1 MTFPILPSNSPSGI
15 YTIDNSLRFND
26 NDSARLTK
34 TFSSGNRKT
43 WTWSAWIKRASSL
56 GSSQSMFGCH
66 TADTDT
72 EQLDLTFNGSNQI
85 QFEGKNTTFK
95 TTSKLFRDVSAWYH
109 IMFVLDMTQS
119 TSDDRMK
126 IYVNGEQET
135 SFATDNTP
143 AQNTDLGINQ
153 NSQHAVGMKDRNTAQ
168 FFDGYMAE
176 VHFIDGTAKSPTDF
190 GEFDEDSGIW
200 KPIEYTGSYG
210 TNGFYLDFENSGSL
224 GADQSGNGK
233 NFTPTNLAS
242 TDQSTDTPTNNFMT
256 LNPLCKASIAGNP
269 SEGNLFHIGQTSGY
283 PQTVLGTL
291 GWNGGGGKWYWEM
304 KQGGA
309 SAGNYGF
316 VRTDKPDGT
325 NGVGNIVQTTSS
337 TPTECIQYDW
347 AWGVNPSNGN
357 KRHDGS
363 NDAYGSGLSSGDIGM
378 VAVDTVAGK
387 AWWGKNGTWFAS
399 GDPASGTNPAFTDTD
414 ITEGVFTIYSIV
426 SDTDGRSKTYNF
438 GSPPTGFTISSGNSD
453 ENGYGNF
460 EYAPPSGFLALC
472 TQNLA
477 TALSPTIDDGSQ
489 YFNTSLWNGNSSTQS
504 ITGVGFQPD
513 FVWLKSR
520 TNTASHRLNDSNR
533 GVNKQLASNSTDAET
548 SFTTMLTSFDS
559 DGFTLG
565 NNVGING
572 TGFTN
577 VGWSWKCNAGTNVSN
592 TDGSITSTVQANT
605 TAGFSIVSYTGNR
618 TAGATVGHGLGVA
631 PSMVI
636 AKCRTASAGWPVFH
650 ISLGGSNFVR
660 LNETSASAS
669 NSVFW
674 NNTAP
679 SSTVVTLGGGDE
691 TNNNTGGSIMYCFAE
706 IQGYSKF
713 GTYTGNGNADGPFVY
728 TGFRPAWL
736 MIHRTDSSGENWQMF
751 DSKRDGFN
759 NGSSSNKMLKAN
771 VSETE
776 DTNSTGFLDLV
787 SNGFKIRETAARHNA
802 SGGTYIYMAFAEH
815 PFVSSKG
822 VPVTAR

>member
-1 MTFPILPSNSPSGI
+1 MVFPILGGNSVSAEQ
-15 YTIDNSLRFND
+15 YLIDNSLRFND
-26 NDSARLTK
+26 DDSSRLLRTP
-34 TFSSGNRKT
+34 SSTTNRRT
-43 WTWSAWIKRASSL
+43 WTYSAWVKPAKLSAEQYIWEAQNGTNFNRA
-56 GSSQSMFGCH
+56 GFNN
-66 TADTDT
+66 T
-72 EQLDLTFNGSNQI
+72 EIVIGA
-85 QFEGKNTTFK
+85 G
-95 TTSKLFRDVSAWYH
+95 TSGVAWTWNLYSDAKHRDSSAWYH
-109 IMFVLDMTQS
+109 VVYALDTTQS
-119 TSDDRMK
+119 TASNRVK
-126 IYVNGEQET
+126 VYVNGSQITDWRIET
-135 SFATDNTP
+135 YPS
-143 AQNTDLGINQ
+143 Q
-153 NSQHAVGMKDRNTAQ
+153 NSDWGWNTTGQHNIGARNDSQ
-168 FFDGYMAE
+168 YGLGGFFDGYLAE
-176 VHFIDGTAKSPTDF
+176 VYFVDGQQLSPTDF
-190 GEFDEDSGIW
+190 GEYDNNGIW
-200 KPIEYTGSYG
+200 KPLDSEDVTSAITFG

-224 GADQSGNGK
+224 GADSSGNSN
-233 NFTPTNLAS
+233 NFTPTNLTS
-242 TDQSTDTPTNNFMT
+242 TDQMPDTPTKNFCT
-256 LNPLCKASIAGNP
+256 LNGVRGAIGNYDNGTL
-269 SEGNLFHIGQTSGY
+269 SEGNLKFVTPNQSIFSQQEGTIFLTS
-283 PQTVLGTL
+283 
-291 GWNGGGGKWYWEM
+291 GKWYWEVF
-304 KQGGA
+304 
-309 SAGNYGF
+309 F
-316 VRTDKPDGT
+316 V
-325 NGVGNIVQTTSS
+325 SS
-337 TPTECIQYDW
+337 
-347 AWGVNPSNGN
+347 G
-357 KRHDGS
+357 
-363 NDAYGSGLSSGDIGM
+363 NDAGVLGIQRSGLDIGAYPGKTANGYGYDSYGSGLKIHNNSSSAYGSSYGANDIIG
-378 VAVDTVAGK
+378 VALDLD
-387 AWWGKNGTWFAS
+387 NGTLTFYKNNSSQGQAFS
-399 GDPASGTNPAFTDTD
+399 GIDSSLGWSFSYGAGYLNTF
-414 ITEGVFTIYSIV
+414 VV
-426 SDTDGRSKTYNF
+426 NF
-438 GSPPTGFTISSGNSD
+438 GQDSSFAGNKTAQNNSDGNGEGDFFYAPPTGFLCLNS
-453 ENGYGNF
+453 
-460 EYAPPSGFLALC
+460 
-472 TQNLA
+472 TNLA

-489 YFNTSLWNGNSSTQS
+489 YFNTVLYTGNGGTQS

-513 FVWLKSR
+513 WLWIKSR
-520 TNTASHRLNDSNR
+520 NFTDYHGLFDSNR
-533 GVNKQLASNSTDAET
+533 GSTKRLFANDTSAEST
-548 SFTTMLTSFDS
+548 QTAGVTSFDS
-559 DGFTLG
+559 DGFSLG
-565 NNVGING
+565 SNLGQNRNTSNLVAWNWKANG
-572 TGFTN
+572 
-577 VGWSWKCNAGTNVSN
+577 GTTSSN
-592 TDGSITSTVQANT
+592 TNGSITSTVQANT

-787 SNGFKIRETAARHNA
+787 SNGFKIRESAARHNA